1 MGNTTKKT
9 REITLIELHDILG
22 ARIKMTLR
30 DDLTPEQREIE
41 NEQSK
46 IIMELGKQIINNADI
61 IMRNEALKARNKSL
75 THSVM
80 DELIGDYL
88 CMDILQM
95 NRCGGFL
102 IILKEK
108 TGRKLQK
115 SIIRISHQT

>member
-1 MGNTTKKT
+1 MGRTAKKN
-9 REITLIELHDILG
+9 REITLTELHDILG

-61 IMRNEALKARNKSL
+61 IMRNETLKARNKNL

-80 DELIGDYL
+80 DELIGD
-88 CMDILQM
+88 
-95 NRCGGFL
+95 
-102 IILKEK
+102 
-108 TGRKLQK
+108 
-115 SIIRISHQT
+115 

>member
-1 MGNTTKKT
+1 MRKTEKKT
-9 REITLIELHDILG
+9 REITLTELHDILG

-61 IMRNEALKARNKSL
+61 IMRNETLKARNKNL

-80 DELIGDYL
+80 DELIGD
-88 CMDILQM
+88 
-95 NRCGGFL
+95 
-102 IILKEK
+102 
-108 TGRKLQK
+108 
-115 SIIRISHQT
+115 

>member
-1 MGNTTKKT
+1 MRKTEKKN
-9 REITLIELHDILG
+9 REITLTELHDILG

-61 IMRNEALKARNKSL
+61 IMRNETLKARNKNL

-80 DELIGDYL
+80 DELIGD
-88 CMDILQM
+88 
-95 NRCGGFL
+95 
-102 IILKEK
+102 
-108 TGRKLQK
+108 
-115 SIIRISHQT
+115 

>member
-1 MGNTTKKT
+1 MLGASFCFFLERRTIMAKKT
-9 REITLIELHDILG
+9 REITLTELHDILG

-61 IMRNEALKARNKSL
+61 IMRNETLKARNKNL

-80 DELIGDYL
+80 DELIGD
-88 CMDILQM
+88 
-95 NRCGGFL
+95 
-102 IILKEK
+102 
-108 TGRKLQK
+108 
-115 SIIRISHQT
+115 

>member
-1 MGNTTKKT
+1 MRKTEKKN
-9 REITLIELHDILG
+9 REITLTELHDILG

-61 IMRNEALKARNKSL
+61 IIRNETLKARNKSL

-80 DELIGDYL
+80 DELINYVW
-88 CMDILQM
+88 IFY
-95 NRCGGFL
+95 R
-102 IILKEK
+102 
-108 TGRKLQK
+108 
-115 SIIRISHQT
+115 

>member
-1 MGNTTKKT
+1 MLGASFLFLERRTIMEKKN
-9 REITLIELHDILG
+9 REITLTELHDILG

-61 IMRNEALKARNKSL
+61 IMRNETLKARNKNL

-80 DELIGDYL
+80 DELIGD
-88 CMDILQM
+88 
-95 NRCGGFL
+95 
-102 IILKEK
+102 
-108 TGRKLQK
+108 
-115 SIIRISHQT
+115 

>member
-1 MGNTTKKT
+1 MAKKN
-9 REITLIELHDILG
+9 REITLTELHDILG

-61 IMRNEALKARNKSL
+61 IMRNETLKAQNKSL

-80 DELIGDYL
+80 DELIGD
-88 CMDILQM
+88 
-95 NRCGGFL
+95 
-102 IILKEK
+102 
-108 TGRKLQK
+108 
-115 SIIRISHQT
+115 

>member
-1 MGNTTKKT
+1 MLGASFLFLERRTIMKKKN
-9 REITLIELHDILG
+9 REITLTELHDILG

-61 IMRNEALKARNKSL
+61 IMRNETLKARNKNL

-80 DELIGDYL
+80 DELIGD
-88 CMDILQM
+88 
-95 NRCGGFL
+95 
-102 IILKEK
+102 
-108 TGRKLQK
+108 
-115 SIIRISHQT
+115 